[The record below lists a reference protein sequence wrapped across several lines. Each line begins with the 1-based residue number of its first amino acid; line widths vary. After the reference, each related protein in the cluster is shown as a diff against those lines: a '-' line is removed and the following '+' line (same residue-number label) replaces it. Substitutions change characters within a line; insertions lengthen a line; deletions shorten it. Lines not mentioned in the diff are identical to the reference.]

1 MFITDQEIE
10 ERVQSAKRS
19 MHGKAK
25 LTKWWLS
32 IKKNRIDLIV
42 RFQTEKSE
50 LSDMTFPFIW

>member
-19 MHGKAK
+19 MQKAK
-25 LTKWWLS
+25 FTKWWLS